1 MVGFQA
7 RDVIGPGGGGS
18 SAGAACDRTG
28 GRTFWDG
35 RALAVGCVR
44 PRGNRT
50 GDFCVCSKAQEQRFI
65 RARMMKIDC
74 RH

>member
-35 RALAVGCVR
+35 RLWLLVVCVLAVIGLAIFASVQKR
-44 PRGNRT
+44 KNNASSGRG
-50 GDFCVCSKAQEQRFI
+50 
-65 RARMMKIDC
+65 
-74 RH
+74 